1 MAFGRW
7 LFATLILSA
16 LLLSQGRE
24 KRVTPLPSSQT
35 QVVERRHGS
44 VGVAILVGVGK
55 YCAWVRK
62 GDTADV
68 PFWYKYGRE
77 RRPLLFAYGRGAN

>member
-16 LLLSQGRE
+16 LLALSQGRE
-24 KRVTPLPSSQT
+24 KRVVPLSTSET
-35 QVVERRHGS
+35 QVFERRHGS

-55 YCAWVRK
+55 YPTFSGFGVALSRTRCRAA
-62 GDTADV
+62 G
-68 PFWYKYGRE
+68 
-77 RRPLLFAYGRGAN
+77 

>member
-24 KRVTPLPSSQT
+24 KRVVPLPTSET
-35 QVVERRHGS
+35 QVFERRHGS

-55 YCAWVRK
+55 YPTFSGFGVALSRTRCRAA
-62 GDTADV
+62 G
-68 PFWYKYGRE
+68 
-77 RRPLLFAYGRGAN
+77 

>member
-7 LFATLILSA
+7 LFATLILLA

-24 KRVTPLPSSQT
+24 KRVMPLSTSET
-35 QVVERRHGS
+35 QVFERRHGS

-55 YCAWVRK
+55 YPTFSGFGVALSRTRCRAA
-62 GDTADV
+62 G
-68 PFWYKYGRE
+68 
-77 RRPLLFAYGRGAN
+77 